1 MVDEVYDEFNLYDGD
16 YNEAKLYNRIVE
28 EETIFDLRYDEE
40 KLKTRLIEN
49 AKVSVI
55 PYKYKETVER
65 LFKEKE
71 FSKIALYEVP
81 ININR
86 FKKYISNNFY
96 GNEYNLPIYF
106 VEYDSNIGII
116 YE

>member
-49 AKVSVI
+49 AK
-55 PYKYKETVER
+55 
-65 LFKEKE
+65 
-71 FSKIALYEVP
+71 FSY
-81 ININR
+81 
-86 FKKYISNNFY
+86 SQT
-96 GNEYNLPIYF
+96 
-106 VEYDSNIGII
+106 
-116 YE
+116 